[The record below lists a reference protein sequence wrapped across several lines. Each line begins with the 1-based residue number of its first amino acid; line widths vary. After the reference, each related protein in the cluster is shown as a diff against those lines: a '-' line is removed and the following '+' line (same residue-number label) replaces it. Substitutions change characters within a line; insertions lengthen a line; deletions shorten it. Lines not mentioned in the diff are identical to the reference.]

1 LIRGPIIEEMMS
13 SFDLLEESYGV
24 VFVKDVTT
32 AYELGTELKGDEVLV
47 SK

>member
-1 LIRGPIIEEMMS
+1 MMH

-24 VFVKDVTT
+24 LFTKDVTI
-32 AYELGTELKGDEVLV
+32 AYELGTELKGDEVIV

>member
-1 LIRGPIIEEMMS
+1 MMR

-24 VFVKDVTT
+24 LSIKDVTT
-32 AYELGTELKGDEVLV
+32 AYELGTKLKGDEVLV